1 MNRIST
7 VGCRP
12 IYKRSPVLDSYRQRI
27 TVRNVMPRAAMS
39 EGVSAGVFARLR
51 KRRRGD
57 VPRIDH
63 CGVPCGAT
71 QSSRHGR
78 AKPAANPTLGAWSPI
93 SLSNADAGQT
103 GSRNEICGRNVPK
116 ISESRVCHGSAQEGC
131 GPGYDGSRTGSE
143 MGRSAQRQTRCRQSD
158 ASRQRFGRHSRDRCA
173 EC

>member
-1 MNRIST
+1 
-7 VGCRP
+7 
-12 IYKRSPVLDSYRQRI
+12 
-27 TVRNVMPRAAMS
+27 MPGAAMS

-93 SLSNADAGQT
+93 SLSNADAAKRVVGT
-103 GSRNEICGRNVPK
+103 RSAVAMLSPK
-116 ISESRVCHGSAQEGC
+116 SSESRVCHGSALEGC
-131 GPGYDGSRTGSE
+131 GPGYDGSRTGLE

-158 ASRQRFGRHSRDRCA
+158 ASRQRFGRHSRDLARCA
-173 EC
+173 ENSRRPA